1 MPRVALM
8 EDEVQG
14 DQESGLHG
22 EDGHADGDGVA
33 PPHARFSL
41 ALTWKPGKIVRAPR
55 P

>member
-1 MPRVALM
+1 MPRVALA

-14 DQESGLHG
+14 DQESGLQS

-33 PPHARFSL
+33 PPHASKR
-41 ALTWKPGKIVRAPR
+41 GKIVRAPQ